1 MEYLNLEKLA
11 AEVVSGEA
19 DALKAYGMAKLHFK
33 KATDALKAIEAE
45 ALDQAE
51 NYEKNFVKDG
61 FKFEKRNGAKRFD
74 FKHLA
79 EWADKKAELTEIESK
94 YKGAFQSFERGLKQV
109 TDDGEIIELP
119 KVSYSQDSLTVKPNE

>member
-19 DALKAYGMAKLHFK
+19 DALKAYGMAKQYFK
-33 KATDALKAIEAE
+33 KA
-45 ALDQAE
+45 

-79 EWADKKAELTEIESK
+79 EWSDKKAELTEIESK

-119 KVSYSQDSLTVKPNE
+119 KVSYSKDSLIVKPNE